1 MIISHFDSDSKQG
14 FTAIFS
20 ERYGLVLEMLRGKL
34 SPLDFA
40 FAQKVGLAL
49 FDRHQSESVILAG
62 MVAPFLER
70 LDANIRGPRGCLEPH
85 ELIMAESALAV
96 FADPFE
102 HQSPSASISQIVH
115 AMVLTWLTETRGESE
130 DSEST
135 SRTAAELAELRRQFE
150 RHIPTAD
157 LDGQIESWCKARN
170 IDPDWLWSKRP
181 VYSMVMNGEPGNEGK
196 EALERVQRLVEN
208 AGFFHI
214 RKEDR
219 ILVRTVTALQP
230 LLDRLAVSVA
240 AHEPELLVEIAQEFP
255 KAANAWQT
263 KSLAIDNKAAV
274 YRRIALQKTTALDP
288 YPVMLKM

>member
-20 ERYGLVLEMLRGKL
+20 ERYGLVSEMLRAQL

-49 FDRHQSESVILAG
+49 FDRHESESVILAG
-62 MVAPFLER
+62 MAAPFLER
-70 LDANIRGPRGCLEPH
+70 LDDNILGAHGCLEPH
-85 ELIMAESALAV
+85 ELIMAESALAI

-115 AMVLTWLTETRGESE
+115 AMVQTWLTETRGESE
-130 DSEST
+130 DPEST

-196 EALERVQRLVEN
+196 EALERVLCLVEK

-219 ILVRTVTALQP
+219 ILVRTGPALQP

-288 YPVMLKM
+288 YPVMHKM